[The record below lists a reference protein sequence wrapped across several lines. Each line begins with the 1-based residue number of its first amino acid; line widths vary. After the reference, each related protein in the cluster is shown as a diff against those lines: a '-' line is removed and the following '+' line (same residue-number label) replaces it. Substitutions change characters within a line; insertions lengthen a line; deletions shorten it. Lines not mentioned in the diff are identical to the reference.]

1 MTSFANRSRC
11 SSWTSSGIP
20 SGVAHTTRSLI
31 PIVTRIAGPIDV
43 VPVDAIPSAD
53 SVREVLYIRQAFIP
67 VGCDRAKI
75 APGSRTLDKLDS
87 HNSQVLLVDDE
98 IPFATMLRYNLET
111 HGFLVDYVTNGKE
124 ALSRIAKT
132 QPHIVLLEWTLP
144 GVSGIEVCRRL
155 RSRPDTKDQ
164 RVIMVT
170 GRTGDRNA
178 IRGLNAGADDYMVKP
193 VSVAELLARI
203 RALLR
208 RPQVFRAEGW
218 LHWREIAMDLAAV
231 RVTRNGRE
239 IRLGPTEFRLLKFR
253 MQNPERVF
261 SRQEL
266 IEAV

>member
-1 MTSFANRSRC
+1 
-11 SSWTSSGIP
+11 
-20 SGVAHTTRSLI
+20 
-31 PIVTRIAGPIDV
+31 
-43 VPVDAIPSAD
+43 
-53 SVREVLYIRQAFIP
+53 
-67 VGCDRAKI
+67 
-75 APGSRTLDKLDS
+75 
-87 HNSQVLLVDDE
+87 
-98 IPFATMLRYNLET
+98 
-111 HGFLVDYVTNGKE
+111 
-124 ALSRIAKT
+124 
-132 QPHIVLLEWTLP
+132 
-144 GVSGIEVCRRL
+144 
-155 RSRPDTKDQ
+155 
-164 RVIMVT
+164 
-170 GRTGDRNA
+170 
-178 IRGLNAGADDYMVKP
+178 MVKP